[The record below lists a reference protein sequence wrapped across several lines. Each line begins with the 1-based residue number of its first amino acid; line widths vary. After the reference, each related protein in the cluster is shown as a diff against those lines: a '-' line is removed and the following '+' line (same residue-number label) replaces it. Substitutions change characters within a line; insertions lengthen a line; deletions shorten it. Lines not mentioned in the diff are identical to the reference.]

1 MDKETLLQMLADW
14 KCIVAPE
21 FEDALLG
28 ISHCST
34 PKAVYDID
42 TIIAILI
49 ERDGMTQ
56 EDEIDHF
63 DYNIAGSYVGKST
76 PVFVWY
82 KDLDLDS
89 IVNNNKKQ

>member
-1 MDKETLLQMLADW
+1 MDKQTLLQMLVDW

-56 EDEIDHF
+56 EDAIEHF